1 MKIKSAGFI
10 IKFLNRELQM
20 DSTEAPIQA
29 MSQNF
34 QLLLKNDEFTEEEVD
49 LLYDLFNKLSN
60 SVVKDGFIQKEELQ
74 LALFKNSMKRSLFL
88 DRVCVSF

>member
-1 MKIKSAGFI
+1 MKVYQVSLILSLNFPLRNSTYMKIKLAGLI

-20 DSTEAPIQA
+20 DSTEAPIQT
-29 MSQNF
+29 MNQNF

-60 SVVKDGFIQKEELQ
+60 SVVKDGFIQK
-74 LALFKNSMKRSLFL
+74 
-88 DRVCVSF
+88 VPC